1 MPQRGD
7 ELLRSRRLKLERLVK
22 RGVDPFPPRFN
33 RSHTA
38 AEATAAFTAAPDG
51 ADVEGVEVSVAGRMI
66 RLRSMGKASFADI
79 EDSEGN
85 LQLFMRQNTLGD
97 GYALLDD
104 LDLGDFVGATGT
116 MMRTRMG
123 EVSVAVQSVTLL
135 AKAVRPPPEKFH
147 GLRDVEQRYRQRYL
161 DLMSNRDVHDTMR
174 ARSRIIT
181 GIRSFFDSRGYLEV
195 DTPVLVPV
203 PAGAMAQPFITH
215 HNALDRQ
222 LYLRIATEL
231 YLKRLIVGGMD
242 KVYEIGRVFR
252 NEGIDADHNPEFTLL
267 ESYEAYADYNDIMRL
282 VETLVPQVAL
292 ETTGATTVTY
302 ERVEL
307 RLNGPWPRLS
317 LHEGVKQYAGLDL
330 NDYPDAAGLTD
341 KMRELGVP
349 ATYAE
354 SRGRLIDKLVGT
366 YVEPKLIQ
374 PTFLVDYPV
383 GMSPLAKAS
392 PTDPRYAERFEA
404 FAAGMEIA
412 NSFTALNDPDVQ
424 RSRFTEQEEVR
435 KRYQGEDLD
444 RMDEDFITAL
454 EHGMPPTGGLGIGID
469 RLVMLITGQKSIRDV
484 LLFPQTRSTQAPLHA
499 GDDEVDENPGDEPPI
514 GPTAR

>member
-7 ELLRSRRLKLERLVK
+7 ELLRSRRTKLERLVA
-22 RGVDPFPPRFN
+22 RGVDPYPARFA
-33 RSHTA
+33 RTHTT
-38 AEATAAFTAAPDG
+38 AEAKRVFLDAREA
-51 ADVEGVEVSVAGRMI
+51 EGVAVAVGGRMT
-66 RLRSMGKASFADI
+66 RMRGMGKASFAVI
-79 EDSEGN
+79 EDSAGS
-85 LQLFMRQNTLGD
+85 LQLFLRQNAVGD
-97 GYALLDD
+97 DYALLDD
-104 LDLGDFVGATGT
+104 LDLGDFIGAMGT

-123 EVSVAVQSVTLL
+123 EVSVEVSSLTLL
-135 AKAVRPPPEKFH
+135 AKAMRPPPEKFH
-147 GLRDVEQRYRQRYL
+147 GLRDIEARYRQRYL
-161 DLMSNRDVHDTMR
+161 DLISNRDVHETMR
-174 ARSRIIT
+174 SRSRIIT
-181 GIRSFFDSRGYLEV
+181 AVRAFFDGRGYLEV

-203 PAGAMAQPFITH
+203 PAGAMAQPFVTH

-252 NEGIDADHNPEFTLL
+252 NEGTDADHNPEFTLL
-267 ESYEAYADYNDIMRL
+267 ESYEAYADFNDIMEL

-292 ETTGATTVTY
+292 AATGSTSVTAGG
-302 ERVEL
+302 VAIEL
-307 RLNGPWPRLS
+307 AGRWPRLG
-317 LHEGVKQYAGLDL
+317 LREGVRTHAGIDL
-330 NDYPDAAGLTD
+330 NDYPDAESLAN

-366 YVEPKLIQ
+366 FVEPKLIQ
-374 PTFLVDYPV
+374 PTFLVGHPV
-383 GMSPLAKAS
+383 EMSPLAKA
-392 PTDPRYAERFEA
+392 DPDDPAYAERFEA

-412 NSFTALNDPDVQ
+412 NSFSELNDADEQ
-424 RSRFTEQEEVR
+424 RARFTEQEELR

-469 RLVMLITGQKSIRDV
+469 RLVMLLTGQNSIRDV
-484 LLFPQTRSTQAPLHA
+484 MLFPQTRSTGPAA
-499 GDDEVDENPGDEPPI
+499 GEDG
-514 GPTAR
+514 

>member
-1 MPQRGD
+1 MPPRGD
-7 ELLRSRRLKLERLVK
+7 DLLRSRRTKLERLRA
-22 RGVDPFPPRFN
+22 RGVDPYPPRFT
-33 RSHTA
+33 RTHT
-38 AEATAAFTAAPDG
+38 TAQADKAFIDAHEG
-51 ADVEGVEVSVAGRMI
+51 EGVVVSVGGRMT
-66 RLRSMGKASFADI
+66 RMRGMGKASFAVI
-79 EDSEGN
+79 EDSEGS
-85 LQLFMRQNTLGD
+85 LQLFIRQNALGD

-123 EVSVAVQSVTLL
+123 EVSVEVHSLTML
-135 AKAVRPPPEKFH
+135 AKALRPPPEKFH
-147 GLRDVEQRYRQRYL
+147 GLRDVEARYRQRYL
-161 DLMSNRDVHDTMR
+161 DLISNRDVHETMR
-174 ARSRIIT
+174 ARSVIIT
-181 GIRSFFDSRGYLEV
+181 ATRAFFDGRGYLEV

-203 PAGAMAQPFITH
+203 PAGAMAQPFVTH
-215 HNALDRQ
+215 HNSLDRQ

-292 ETTGATTVTY
+292 AATGSTTVTVD
-302 ERVEL
+302 EVEIKL
-307 RLNGPWPRLS
+307 AAPWPRLD
-317 LHEGVKQYAGLDL
+317 LQDAVREYAGVDL
-330 NDYPDAAGLTD
+330 NDYPDAESLAN

-366 YVEPKLIQ
+366 FVEPKLIQ
-374 PTFLVDYPV
+374 PTFLVGHPV
-383 GMSPLAKAS
+383 EMSPLAKAN
-392 PTDPRYAERFEA
+392 PEDPEYAERFEA

-412 NSFTALNDPDVQ
+412 NSFSELNDADEQ
-424 RSRFTEQEEVR
+424 LKRFTKQEELR

-469 RLVMLITGQKSIRDV
+469 RLVMLLAGQSSIRDV
-484 LLFPQTRSTQAPLHA
+484 LLFPQTRSTGPAA
-499 GDDEVDENPGDEPPI
+499 NADGDE
-514 GPTAR
+514 GEEEEDA

>member
-7 ELLRSRRLKLERLVK
+7 ELLRNRRLKLERLLA
-22 RGVDPFPPRFN
+22 RGIDPFPPRFN
-33 RSHTA
+33 RSHTTAQAVA
-38 AEATAAFTAAPDG
+38 ALAGPGG
-51 ADVEGVEVSVAGRMI
+51 AEVEGSEVSVAGRMI
-66 RLRSMGKASFADI
+66 RMRSMGKASFADI

-85 LQLFMRQNTLGD
+85 IQLFLRKNTLGD
-97 GYALLDD
+97 EYALLDD

-116 MMRTRMG
+116 MMRTRTG
-123 EVSVAVQSVTLL
+123 EVSVQVQTFTLL
-135 AKAVRPPPEKFH
+135 AKALRPPPEKFH

-161 DLMSNRDVHDTMR
+161 DLISNREVHETMR
-174 ARSRIIT
+174 SRSRIVSA
-181 GIRSFFDSRGYLEV
+181 IRAFFDSRGYLEV

-282 VETLVPQVAL
+282 VETLVPEIASEV
-292 ETTGATTVTY
+292 TGSTTVIYQGT
-302 ERVEL
+302 EL
-307 RLNGPWPRLS
+307 RLASPWPRLS
-317 LHEGVKQYAGLDL
+317 LHEGVKQYAGIDL
-330 NDYPDAAGLTD
+330 NDYPDAASLAG
-341 KMRELGVP
+341 KMQELGVP

-383 GMSPLAKAS
+383 EMSPLAKAS
-392 PTDPRYAERFEA
+392 PADSRYAERFEA

-412 NSFTALNDPDVQ
+412 NSFTELNDPDIQ
-424 RSRFTEQEEVR
+424 RSRFTEQEELR

-454 EHGMPPTGGLGIGID
+454 EHGMPPTGGLGVGID
-469 RLVMLITGQKSIRDV
+469 RLVMLITGQSSIRDV
-484 LLFPQTRSTQAPLHA
+484 LLFPQTRSTQPPP
-499 GDDEVDENPGDEPPI
+499 GTDQNQENEQVPE
-514 GPTAR
+514 A